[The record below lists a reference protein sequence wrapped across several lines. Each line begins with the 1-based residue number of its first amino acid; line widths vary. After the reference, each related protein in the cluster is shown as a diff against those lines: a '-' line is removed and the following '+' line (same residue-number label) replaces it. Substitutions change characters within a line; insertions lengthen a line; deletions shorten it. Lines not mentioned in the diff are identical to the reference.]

1 MLISHASWAPLFIV
15 PLGLL
20 AGEWCLHTH
29 TFDVTPVASFDVV
42 QTADCGPVSGTR
54 TAAGLSVWKSIP
66 FATAL
71 RRFDHPR
78 SLPSA
83 NLCWPVV
90 FSLPRVAGFQLYFTL
105 QPSRR
110 ALRALR
116 GPRALRARTN
126 G

>member
-1 MLISHASWAPLFIV
+1 MLNHARRAPLLIV
-15 PLGLL
+15 PLVLF
-20 AGEWCLHTH
+20 AAKWETC
-29 TFDVTPVASFDVV
+29 DVTPSASFDVV

-110 ALRALR
+110 ALRDEVQPQVAHV
-116 GPRALRARTN
+116 
-126 G
+126 